1 MKLIV
6 GLGNPGTRYRGTRHN
21 IGFEVLDRLAVKLD
35 TALDRE
41 KFRGLIAETR
51 RGGDKV
57 MLLKPMT
64 FMNLSGDSV
73 AQAARNRV
81 MAPEDL
87 LVIYDEADLP
97 PGRIRLRKDGSA
109 GGHNGMKSIIE
120 RVGTQGFPRL
130 RIGVGKDTGPL
141 ADHVLSKFSPEERAA
156 MNDVVEQAAGAA
168 LMWLDD
174 GIDKAMNAFNRA

>member
-6 GLGNPGTRYRGTRHN
+6 GLGNPGPRYRGTRHN
-21 IGFEVLDRLAVKLD
+21 IGFEVLERLGEKLGV
-35 TALDRE
+35 AFDRE
-41 KFRGLIAETR
+41 KYRGLYADVQ
-51 RGGDKV
+51 RGGGKV

-64 FMNLSGDSV
+64 FMNLSGESV

-97 PGRIRLRKDGSA
+97 TGRIRLRKDGSA

-120 RVGTQGFPRL
+120 RVGTQAFPRL
-130 RIGVGKDTGPL
+130 RIGVGKDVGAL
-141 ADHVLSKFSPEERAA
+141 ADHVLSKFHPDERQA
-156 MNDVVEQAAGAA
+156 MTEAVEQASEAA
-168 LMWLDD
+168 IMWLDE
-174 GIDKAMNAFNRA
+174 GIDKAMNTFNRG

>member
-6 GLGNPGTRYRGTRHN
+6 GLGNPGPRYRGTRHN
-21 IGFEVLDRLAVKLD
+21 IGFEVLDRLAEKLG
-35 TALDRE
+35 APIDRD
-41 KFRGLIAETR
+41 KFRGLLAETQ
-51 RGGDKV
+51 RGGEKV

-81 MAPEDL
+81 QAPEDM

-97 PGRIRLRKDGSA
+97 LGRIRLRKDGSA

-120 RVGTQGFPRL
+120 RVGTQAFPRL
-130 RIGVGKDTGPL
+130 RIGVGKDAGAL
-141 ADHVLSKFSPEERAA
+141 ADHVLSKFHPDERATV
-156 MNDVVEQAAGAA
+156 NEVVERAVDAA
-168 LMWLDD
+168 LMWLDE
-174 GIDKAMNAFNRA
+174 GIDKAMNTFNRG